1 MNSITFVN
9 SGYNVAEPPNIHFN
23 YTTPRHL
30 FLYFQSRVNLNGKIE
45 NSGTCIFYTK
55 DTLRDY
61 VSMENYVN
69 SYVSFNCPSELFS
82 KLGIKTNKAIYPT
95 NCGDINDIVF
105 KLCSEN
111 ATRGKG
117 FEEKFQSLILDL
129 LVTVARGT
137 NQSDFRKQSD
147 LKNSLSQI
155 RAQFLSDIV
164 NPPDFN
170 TLLRDAG
177 ISRTQGYKLYSKFF
191 HTSPN
196 EDLIWARLEKA
207 RNLLRTDPNAKI
219 YFVVSACGFS
229 NVSHFFRTF
238 KSRYG
243 YTPKDYASAFKNDN

>member
-1 MNSITFVN
+1 MNTINFVN
-9 SGYNVAEPPNIHFN
+9 SGYNVSEPPNIHFN

-45 NSGTCIFYTK
+45 NPGTCIFYTK

-61 VSMENYVN
+61 ISLENYVN
-69 SYVSFNCPSELFS
+69 SYVSFTCPEELFT
-82 KLGIKTNKAIYPT
+82 KLGIKTNKPIYPS
-95 NCGDINDIVF
+95 NCGDINDLVF
-105 KLCSEN
+105 KICSEN
-111 ATRGKG
+111 ATREKG

-129 LVTVARGT
+129 LVTVARGLG
-137 NQSDFRKQSD
+137 QADFHKDSDM
-147 LKNSLSQI
+147 KNRISQV
-155 RAQFLSDIV
+155 RTKFLSDIV

-170 TLLRDAG
+170 LLLQNAG

-207 RNLLRTDPNAKI
+207 RNLLRSNPDTKI
-219 YFVVSACGFS
+219 YTVIASCGFS

-243 YTPKDYASAFKNDN
+243 YTPKDYASAFKKDI